1 MSGYIT
7 GFLLFLLTKYHWIFS
22 YLSSA
27 IYWKK
32 IWWCGKDI
40 SLRLSFNENCDL
52 TKILQY
58 SQRCLRNV
66 HATLRLMLLRWNLK
80 YQTLH
85 SKRTFQC
92 WIFFVKN
99 NSSIFCRDILRET
112 IFETVWLTKLSLCH
126 AGSTRD
132 KILPGLPAILAGFP
146 ACLETGDVSFCMR
159 DLIITIA

>member
-99 NSSIFCRDILRET
+99 NSSIYWRDILITHLSSQRER
-112 IFETVWLTKLSLCH
+112 ERS
-126 AGSTRD
+126 AM
-132 KILPGLPAILAGFP
+132 PGQPKF
-146 ACLETGDVSFCMR
+146 CLGCTGDVYLDTFAR
-159 DLIITIA
+159 ET